1 MTRKNDSAPPDPKRS
16 ESDSRV
22 QYPGWYTSE
31 FQTKEG
37 THYTIRP
44 IRSDDEPSMV
54 AFHGELSEETVYRR
68 YFAPMRLDVRVAH
81 ERLAKR
87 CLLDY
92 PNEMALVATYPDAN
106 GEEKLAAVARLIKI
120 ENTKAAEVA
129 FLVSDKHQHRGL
141 GTYLLERMIEI
152 AKKDGLEAVEA
163 LVLTENFDMNNL
175 FRRAGFKFLAP
186 EGSTLMARL
195 ELVQAPDS

>member
-1 MTRKNDSAPPDPKRS
+1 MREKEHASPDANAS
-16 ESDSRV
+16 GSDSRV

-31 FQTKEG
+31 FQTSEG
-37 THYTIRP
+37 THYTVRP
-44 IRSDDEPSMV
+44 IRSEDEPSMV

-68 YFAPMRLDVRVAH
+68 YFAPLRLDVRVAH

-92 PNEMALVATYPDAN
+92 PNEMALVATYLGPN
-106 GEEKLAAVARLIKI
+106 GQDKLAAVARLIKI
-120 ENTKAAEVA
+120 ENSKAAEVA
-129 FLVSDKHQHRGL
+129 FLVSDKHQHQGL
-141 GTYLLERMIEI
+141 GTYLLGRMIEI
-152 AKKDGLEAVEA
+152 AKKEGLETVEA

-195 ELVQAPDS
+195 ELA